1 MSSADR
7 QTIARGAG
15 LTLPG
20 TLLGNMLLLGLDFYL
35 NHRLSTADY
44 GAWGSIRRLLTLLG
58 LVGMLGMENALLKR
72 IASGDPA
79 APVLRSALSAA
90 VGCSALLALLLSL
103 GAGPLGSWL
112 GSDSYRSV
120 LLICAFTLPLSA
132 IRLLSVTLSQAYKVV
147 GDRVLVM
154 FLLWP
159 LAQFL
164 MLFLWPGTGI
174 EGAAIA
180 YTAAMALGAGV
191 AVGLSGRVQP
201 GAWSGTVQRGGPS
214 LPLSELLLFS
224 WPLWLQAVLAG
235 GYGYLDQLLLAGL
248 RSPEAAGIYGP
259 VATLAPLFGL
269 GLASLNSIFAP
280 IIAEKYAKQQR
291 TELANLYR
299 TVTRWALVL
308 SLPPLL
314 VAGLLPEAVIG
325 LWPNGRVEAAPAL
338 QILCLSWLLCTAV
351 GSVNYL
357 LIMSGHSRATLWN
370 SLPAMILN
378 LGLSVALAPTLG
390 PTGAAIAN
398 AAAMGTANAVGLA
411 QVWRVLRLHP
421 FHMGLLK
428 PVLAAVPA
436 GAVVLAVGSQ
446 GMSPLPTVLL
456 SGLAGGLGL
465 LATLPLLGLDADD
478 RELLQKLLRR
488 LRR

>member
-1 MSSADR
+1 VSSADR

-20 TLLGNMLLLGLDFYL
+20 TLIGNMLLLGLDLYL

-58 LVGMLGMENALLKR
+58 LLGMLGMENALLKR
-72 IASGDPA
+72 IAGGDPA
-79 APVLRSALSAA
+79 APVLRTALSAA
-90 VGCSALLALLLSL
+90 VGCSTLLAVALSL
-103 GAGPLGSWL
+103 GAGPLGIWL
-112 GSDSYRSV
+112 GSDGYRSV

-132 IRLLSVTLSQAYKVV
+132 LRLLSVTLSQAYKAV

-164 MLFLWPGTGI
+164 MLFLWPDTGI
-174 EGAAIA
+174 VGAAIA
-180 YTAAMALGAGV
+180 YTAALALGAGV

-201 GAWSGTVQRGGPS
+201 GAWSGIFRGPG
-214 LPLSELLLFS
+214 LPLSELLHFS

-280 IIAEKYAKQQR
+280 IIAEKYAKQDR
-291 TELANLYR
+291 EALANLYR
-299 TVTRWALVL
+299 TVTRWALIL

-314 VAGLLPEAVIG
+314 VAGILPDVVIG
-325 LWPNGRVEAAPAL
+325 LWPNGRPEAAPAL
-338 QILCLSWLLCTAV
+338 QILCLSWLVCTAV

-357 LIMSGHSRATLWN
+357 LIMSGQSRATLWN
-370 SLPAMILN
+370 SLPAMLLN

-390 PTGAAIAN
+390 PTGAALAN
-398 AAAMGTANAVGLA
+398 AGAMATANSVGLA
-411 QVWRVLRLHP
+411 QVWGILRLHP
-421 FHMGLLK
+421 FHLGLLK
-428 PVLAAVPA
+428 PVLAAIPA
-436 GAVVLAVGSQ
+436 GAVVAATRLLDLPA
-446 GMSPLPTVLL
+446 LPTVLL
-456 SGLAGGLGL
+456 AGVGGGLSL
-465 LATLPLLGLDADD
+465 LAMLPLLGLDADD

-488 LRR
+488 FRR

>member
-1 MSSADR
+1 M
-7 QTIARGAG
+7 
-15 LTLPG
+15 
-20 TLLGNMLLLGLDFYL
+20 
-35 NHRLSTADY
+35 
-44 GAWGSIRRLLTLLG
+44 
-58 LVGMLGMENALLKR
+58 
-72 IASGDPA
+72 
-79 APVLRSALSAA
+79 
-90 VGCSALLALLLSL
+90 
-103 GAGPLGSWL
+103 
-112 GSDSYRSV
+112 
-120 LLICAFTLPLSA
+120 
-132 IRLLSVTLSQAYKVV
+132 
-147 GDRVLVM
+147 
-154 FLLWP
+154 
-159 LAQFL
+159 
-164 MLFLWPGTGI
+164 
-174 EGAAIA
+174 
-180 YTAAMALGAGV
+180 
-191 AVGLSGRVQP
+191 
-201 GAWSGTVQRGGPS
+201 
-214 LPLSELLLFS
+214 
-224 WPLWLQAVLAG
+224 
-235 GYGYLDQLLLAGL
+235 
-248 RSPEAAGIYGP
+248 
-259 VATLAPLFGL
+259 
-269 GLASLNSIFAP
+269 
-280 IIAEKYAKQQR
+280 
-291 TELANLYR
+291 
-299 TVTRWALVL
+299 VL

>member
-20 TLLGNMLLLGLDFYL
+20 TLIGNMLLLGLDFYL

-79 APVLRSALSAA
+79 APVLRTALGAA
-90 VGCSALLALLLSL
+90 VGCSGILALGLSL
-103 GAGPLGSWL
+103 GAGPLGGWL
-112 GSDSYRSV
+112 GSASYAPV

-132 IRLLSVTLSQAYKVV
+132 VRLLSVTLSQSYKAV

-164 MLFLWPGTGI
+164 MLFLWPNTGI
-174 EGAAIA
+174 QGAAIA

-201 GAWSGTVQRGGPS
+201 GAWSGVFQRSGPP

-280 IIAEKYAKQQR
+280 IIAEKYAKQDR
-291 TELANLYR
+291 AALANLYR
-299 TVTRWALVL
+299 TVTRWALLL

-314 VAGLLPEAVIG
+314 VAGLLPGVVID
-325 LWPNGRVEAAPAL
+325 LWPNGRAEAAPAL
-338 QILCLSWLLCTAV
+338 QILCLSWLVCTAV

-370 SLPAMILN
+370 SLPAMLLN
-378 LGLSVALAPTLG
+378 LSLSVALAPTLG
-390 PTGAAIAN
+390 PTGAALAN
-398 AAAMGTANAVGLA
+398 AGAMATANAVGLA
-411 QVWRVLRLHP
+411 QVWRILRLHP
-421 FHMGLLK
+421 FHIGLVK

-436 GAVVLAVGSQ
+436 GAVVWAVGMLQ
-446 GMSPLPTVLL
+446 LPALPTVLL
-456 SGLAGGLGL
+456 AGVGGGLTL
-465 LATLPLLGLDADD
+465 LGVLPLLGLDEDD
-478 RELLQKLLRR
+478 RELIQKLLRR
-488 LRR
+488 FRR